1 MSGNSSEP
9 LRLYDTCS
17 DLALLVEPSDR
28 HPDELQLTEGYG
40 FRFDLNINDAV
51 RLRDYLTE
59 WIGSQGVE

>member
-28 HPDELQLTEGYG
+28 HPDELQLTEGHG
-40 FRFDLNINDAV
+40 FSFGLSINDAIE
-51 RLRDYLTE
+51 LRDFLIK
-59 WIGSQGVE
+59 WINSQGVE